1 MNKFM
6 VEKENDLDFR
16 NLWFATLRQWRFI
29 ILFSLCMML
38 LVGGV
43 RFIKGRK
50 TLADEAAVSQNNA
63 QYQSQIDAYN
73 LSVSNLN
80 SQLSTLQDQIKQKQ
94 HEKDFRYLYS
104 IDPYNTE
111 QLTHIY
117 SIDIPKN
124 EDGSLKA
131 DIKTV
136 IGGIDATIANAD
148 LQSSLLPSR
157 TGQAEDDSL
166 NPTIVRS
173 SNDTLKTF
181 TVMILAATED
191 DANAID
197 SAVDELL
204 TDKLSDMQKQYGEF
218 TLSTQD
224 KSVKVTSS
232 DVIQNLNTNYT
243 QALTNLQS
251 SLSSISKQL
260 EDLEYP
266 KGSFVNASSVKKAAI
281 KRAIIGLILGLILSV
296 FFVILWFLSKD
307 TITGVDEFSKKTNM
321 NLLGFMP
328 RTVTKLPGKHI
339 DAWINHLDESTTEK
353 DRGKTVHAIAA
364 QIEALI
370 PVNASITASQSET
383 ATASTSAIASPTP
396 SKTDAPTK
404 VVAQKILLLN
414 ASTDATTK
422 KLAEDLK
429 ALNPSR
435 FLDAGT
441 LLDDPETV
449 KLAKETGTVILLET
463 RGKSRYS
470 ILAQELNMLN
480 VMNVKVLGTIL
491 L

>member
-6 VEKENDLDFR
+6 VQKENDLDFR

-38 LVGGV
+38 LVGGA
-43 RFIKGRK
+43 RFLKGRK
-50 TLADEAAVSQNNA
+50 TLADETAVSQNNS

-73 LSVSNLN
+73 LSVSNLDT
-80 SQLSTLQDQIKQKQ
+80 QLATLQDQIKQKQ
-94 HEKDFRYLYS
+94 HEKNFRYLYS
-104 IDPYNTE
+104 IDPYNAE

-117 SIDIPKN
+117 SIDIP
-124 EDGSLKA
+124 EDKDGNPKT
-131 DIKTV
+131 DINTV
-136 IGGIDATIANAD
+136 IGGIDATIGSAD
-148 LQSSLLPSR
+148 LQSSLLSSR
-157 TGQAEDDSL
+157 AGQTEDDSL

-173 SNDTLKTF
+173 SNNTLKTF

-191 DANAID
+191 DANTID
-197 SAVDELL
+197 AAVDQLL

-218 TLSTQD
+218 TLATQD
-224 KSVKVTSS
+224 KSAKVTSS
-232 DVIQNLNTNYT
+232 DVIQNLNSNYT

-251 SLSSISKQL
+251 SLSSISSQL

-266 KGSFVNASSVKKAAI
+266 KGSFVNTSSVKKAAV

-328 RTVTKLPGKHI
+328 RTISKLPGKHI
-339 DAWINHLDESTTEK
+339 DVWINYMDEGTTEK
-353 DRGKTVHAIAA
+353 DHEKTIQAIAA

-370 PVNASITASQSET
+370 PDSASIA
-383 ATASTSAIASPTP
+383 
-396 SKTDAPTK
+396 
-404 VVAQKILLLN
+404 AQKILLLN
-414 ASTDATTK
+414 VHTSSAAE
-422 KLAEDLK
+422 KLAEGLK
-429 ALNPSR
+429 SLNPDR
-435 FLDAGT
+435 FIEAGT

-449 KLAKETGTVILLET
+449 KLAKETATVILLET

-480 VMNVKVLGTIL
+480 VMNVNVLGTIL